1 MKWYYSP
8 DGSQRHEASEE
19 ELASLARDGRLT
31 GHMLLWRDGWEGW
44 RPAREARPDLFG
56 QSLAEP
62 PPPPPPGAPASTP
75 PTWGHPAAPYTTPGP
90 SMMGPKRPA
99 DPGALTSVISGGI
112 ALVSALTGVCCC
124 FGPIVSPIAAIIAI
138 IYGHIVYG
146 KAKGHAEAESD
157 RNLALVGLILG
168 YLALLSTVVYFIYM
182 LAVVGIAGM
191 GAMAEGMKGGF
202 PRP

>member
-8 DGSQRHEASEE
+8 DGSQRHEVSEE
-19 ELASLARDGRLT
+19 ELAALARDGRLT
-31 GHMLLWRDGWEGW
+31 GHMLLWRDGLDGW
-44 RPAREARPDLFG
+44 RPAREVRPDLFG
-56 QSLAEP
+56 GSLAEMP
-62 PPPPPPGAPASTP
+62 PPPPAPANPTP
-75 PTWGHPAAPYTTPGP
+75 AWGQAPSPYASSGA

-99 DPGALTSVISGGI
+99 DPGALTSVISGAI

-146 KAKGHAEAESD
+146 KGKGHAEAESD